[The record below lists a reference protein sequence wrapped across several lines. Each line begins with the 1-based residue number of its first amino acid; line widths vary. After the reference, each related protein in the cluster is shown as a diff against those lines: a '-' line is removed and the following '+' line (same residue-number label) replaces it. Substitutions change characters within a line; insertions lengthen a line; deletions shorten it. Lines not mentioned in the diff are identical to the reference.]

1 MSAAGN
7 VADAIRSWAAQTPWA
22 PALIGPRHVLHYR
35 TLDQAIDRAARG
47 LAGFGLAAGDRVG
60 LSLPG
65 RAPAYLVIVYALA
78 RLGAPAMLLPLH
90 EPAAFRAALARRFG
104 LAAVIG
110 EDAAAALPGL
120 PLLAP
125 DPGWLEAAAAPAPAA
140 PGHPGGAH
148 AWLLCLSSGTT
159 AAPKAMARSHDA
171 QRLISAAGRRH
182 NGGGR
187 DDRLLTITALHFTY
201 GLCNAMQVLD
211 GGGTVR
217 LAGGELDVARLCAV
231 VDREQINRLALT
243 PDHVAAL
250 LRSLPAE
257 DAPRFPGLKDLTVS
271 SAPLPEAMRAPVR
284 RRIAPTLSITYG
296 SNECWYITRADAA
309 AQRAF
314 PETVGFAY
322 DDVTLEIADEDG
334 RTLPAGAVGQV
345 RLRCPSLPDGY
356 LDDPEATAR
365 SFRGGWYHP
374 GDLGLLSPEGALF
387 LRGRVDD
394 AMVVSGV
401 KAYPADI
408 EAVLLAHPAVAEA
421 AAFPVRGAWGD
432 VAAAAVVLRAPVEPA
447 ALIAF
452 CRARLGPRAPAEI
465 LLRDSLPRS
474 AIGKVLRR
482 RLAADHAT
490 SAAGG
495 GSPGAG

>member
-1 MSAAGN
+1 MSGADRGN
-7 VADAIRSWAAQTPWA
+7 VADAIGRWAAETPWA
-22 PALIGPRHVLHYR
+22 PALIGPRRILHYR
-35 TLDQAIDRAARG
+35 TLDQAIDRAAQA
-47 LAGFGLAAGDRVG
+47 LAGRGLAAGDRVG

-65 RAPAYLVIVYALA
+65 RAPAYLVVVYALA

-90 EPAAFRAALARRFG
+90 EPPAFRAALARRFR

-110 EDAAAALPGL
+110 EDDAAALPGL
-120 PLLAP
+120 PRLAP
-125 DPGWLEAAAAPAPAA
+125 DAGWLDAAAAPAHDP
-140 PGHPGGAH
+140 PRHPGGTQP
-148 AWLLCLSSGTT
+148 WLICLSSGTT
-159 AAPKAMARSHDA
+159 AAPKAMARTHHA

-187 DDRLLTITALHFTY
+187 DDRLLTVTALHFTY

-217 LAGGELDVARLCAV
+217 LAGGDLDAGGLCAL

-250 LRSLPAE
+250 LRSLPE
-257 DAPRFPGLKDLTVS
+257 GDAPRFPGLKDLTVS

-284 RRIAPTLSITYG
+284 RRLAPTLSITYG

-309 AQRAF
+309 AQQTF

-322 DDVTLEIADEDG
+322 DDVALEIADEDG
-334 RTLPAGAVGQV
+334 RALPPGEAGLV

-356 LDDPEATAR
+356 LDDPEATSR
-365 SFRGGWYHP
+365 SFRDGWYYP
-374 GDLGLLSPEGALF
+374 GDLGVLSPEGALF
-387 LRGRVDD
+387 LRGRADD
-394 AMVVSGV
+394 VMVVNGV

-421 AAFPVRGAWGD
+421 AAFPVRGAWGE
-432 VAAAAVVLRAPVEPA
+432 VAAAAVVLRSPVEPE
-447 ALIAF
+447 ALVAF
-452 CRARLGPRAPAEI
+452 CRARLGPRAPAHI
-465 LLRDSLPRS
+465 VPRDSLPRS

-482 RLAADHAT
+482 ALAADHA
-490 SAAGG
+490 A
-495 GSPGAG
+495 PCPER